1 MKKILFR
8 KLLFDCLIFFTI
20 TLFSSSLIIWVF
32 QAVNFLDIIVED
44 GRNYLVYLNFSL
56 LNFPKVISKL
66 VPFILFLSFLYVIG
80 KYELKNELIIFWNFG
95 INKIE
100 LINFFIKFSFFI
112 MLFQIFL
119 TAVIVPKSQ
128 DLARSFLRSSSINY
142 LENFIKPRIFN
153 DAVKNL
159 TIYSNS
165 KDEFGNLKEIYLKKG
180 SGENFQ
186 ITFAKEGKFKQV
198 GKNQFLELN
207 FGETISVINDKITN
221 FKFKKTDFNLSNF
234 DDNTTTYKKT
244 QEVAT
249 IDLIKCY
256 HNLMNFSILKIDKNF
271 EVENCRIDNIDNI
284 IKEIYKRI
292 IIPLYIP
299 ALILVSLL
307 LIFKSKENINYPRY
321 RILIFLIGFSTII
334 LSEMTIRLI
343 SADLIKNIKF
353 FVIPIILV
361 ISLYANYFIRFK
373 NIKNIE

>member
-20 TLFSSSLIIWVF
+20 TLFSSSIIIWIF

-66 VPFILFLSFLYVIG
+66 VPFILFFSFLYVIG

-95 INKIE
+95 INKID
-100 LINFFIKFSFFI
+100 LINFFMKFSFLI
-112 MLFQIFL
+112 MIFQIFL
-119 TAVIVPKSQ
+119 TAIIVPKSQ
-128 DLARSFLRSSSINY
+128 DLARSFLRGSSINY
-142 LENFIKPRIFN
+142 LENFIKPRVFN

-165 KDEFGNLKEIYLKKG
+165 KDEAGNLKEIYLKKG
-180 SGENFQ
+180 SGDNFQ
-186 ITFAKEGKFKQV
+186 ITFAKEGKFKKL

-234 DDNTTTYKKT
+234 EDNITTYKKT

-249 IDLIKCY
+249 MNLIRCY
-256 HNLMNFSILKIDKNF
+256 HNLMDLDYLNIDENF
-271 EVENCRIDNIDNI
+271 EVENCRTENIDNI
-284 IKEIYKRI
+284 LKELYKRL

-299 ALILVSLL
+299 VLILVSLL
-307 LIFKSKENINYPRY
+307 LIFKSKENINYPKY
-321 RILIFLIGFSTII
+321 RIFIFMIGFITII

-343 SADLIKNIKF
+343 NEDFLKNIKF
-353 FVIPIILV
+353 FIIPIILV
-361 ISLYANYFIRFK
+361 LSLYSNYFFQFKVIRRSK
-373 NIKNIE
+373 

>member
-8 KLLFDCLIFFTI
+8 KLLLDCLVFFLI
-20 TLFSSSLIIWVF
+20 TLFSTGIIIWVF

-66 VPFILFLSFLYVIG
+66 VPFVLFFSFLYVIG

-95 INKIE
+95 INKID
-100 LINFFIKFSFFI
+100 LINFFIKFSFLI

-119 TAVIVPKSQ
+119 TAAIVPKSQ
-128 DLARSFLRSSSINY
+128 DLARSFLRASSINY
-142 LENFIKPRIFN
+142 LENFIKPKIFN
-153 DAVKNL
+153 DAVKGL

-165 KDEFGNLKEIYLKKG
+165 KDENGNLKEIYLKKG
-180 SGENFQ
+180 SVDNFQ
-186 ITFAKEGKFKQV
+186 ITFAKQGKFKQI
-198 GKNQFLELN
+198 GENQFLELN

-234 DDNTTTYKKT
+234 EDNTTTYKKT

-249 IDLIKCY
+249 LDLIKCY
-256 HNLMNFSILKIDKNF
+256 HNLMNFNILNIEKNF
-271 EVENCRIDNIDNI
+271 EVENCRRDNIDNI
-284 IKEIYKRI
+284 IKELYKRI

-299 ALILVSLL
+299 VLIMISFLLILR
-307 LIFKSKENINYPRY
+307 SKENINYPRY

-334 LSEMTIRLI
+334 ISEMTIRLI
-343 SADLIKNIKF
+343 NEDFIKNIKF

-361 ISLYANYFIRFK
+361 ISLYSNYLMQFK
-373 NIKNIE
+373 SKKEFK

>member
-8 KLLFDCLIFFTI
+8 KLLFDCLVFFLI
-20 TLFSSSLIIWVF
+20 TLFSTSIIIWIF

-66 VPFILFLSFLYVIG
+66 VPFVLFFSFLYVIG
-80 KYELKNELIIFWNFG
+80 KYELRNELIIFWNFG
-95 INKIE
+95 INKIDI
-100 LINFFIKFSFFI
+100 INFFMKFSFLI
-112 MLFQIFL
+112 MLLQIFL
-119 TAVIVPKSQ
+119 TATIVPKSQ
-128 DLARSFLRSSSINY
+128 DLARSFLRDSSYNY

-153 DAVKNL
+153 DAVKGL

-180 SGENFQ
+180 SDDNFQ
-186 ITFAKEGKFKQV
+186 ITFAKEGRFKKI

-207 FGETISVINDKITN
+207 FGETISVINNKITN

-234 DDNTTTYKKT
+234 EDNTTTYKKT

-249 IDLIKCY
+249 LDLIKCY
-256 HNLMNFSILKIDKNF
+256 HNLMNFNFLNIDKNF
-271 EVENCRIDNIDNI
+271 KVENCKNDNIDNI
-284 IKEIYKRI
+284 IKELYKRI

-299 ALILVSLL
+299 VLILISLM
-307 LIFKSKENINYPRY
+307 LIFKSKENINYSKY
-321 RILIFLIGFSTII
+321 RIFIFLIGFITII

-343 SADLIKNIKF
+343 NEDFLKNLKF

-361 ISLYANYFIRFK
+361 ASLYFNYLIRFK
-373 NIKNIE
+373 NIKVSK

>member
-8 KLLFDCLIFFTI
+8 KLLFDCLVFFAI
-20 TLFSSSLIIWVF
+20 TLFSSSIIIWVF

-66 VPFILFLSFLYVIG
+66 VPFVLFFSFLYVIG

-100 LINFFIKFSFFI
+100 LINFFVKFSFFI

-119 TAVIVPKSQ
+119 TAAIVPKSQ
-128 DLARSFLRSSSINY
+128 DLARSFLRTSSINY
-142 LENFIKPRIFN
+142 LENFIKPKIFN
-153 DAVKNL
+153 DAVKGL

-165 KDEFGNLKEIYLKKG
+165 KDELGNLKEIYLKKG

-186 ITFAKEGKFKQV
+186 ITFAKEGKFKQI

-234 DDNTTTYKKT
+234 EDNTTTYKKT
-244 QEVAT
+244 QEVGT

-256 HNLMNFSILKIDKNF
+256 HNLMDFNFLNIDKSF
-271 EVENCRIDNIDNI
+271 DVENCRNDNIDNI
-284 IKEIYKRI
+284 IKELYKRI

-299 ALILVSLL
+299 VLILVSLL
-307 LIFKSKENINYPRY
+307 LIFKSKENTNYPKY
-321 RILIFLIGFSTII
+321 RVLIFLIGFSTII

-343 SADLIKNIKF
+343 NEDFIKNIKF
-353 FVIPIILV
+353 FIIPIVLV
-361 ISLYANYFIRFK
+361 LGLYSNYLLKFK
-373 NIKNIE
+373 NINITK

>member
-8 KLLFDCLIFFTI
+8 KILSDCLVFFLI
-20 TLFSSSLIIWVF
+20 TLFSTGVIIWVF

-66 VPFILFLSFLYVIG
+66 VPFVLFFSFIYVIG

-95 INKIE
+95 INKID
-100 LINFFIKFSFFI
+100 LINFFIKFSLLI
-112 MLFQIFL
+112 MLFQMFL
-119 TAVIVPKSQ
+119 TAIIVPKSQ
-128 DLARSFLRSSSINY
+128 DLARSFLRASSINY
-142 LENFIKPRIFN
+142 LENFIKPKIFN
-153 DAVKNL
+153 DAVKGL

-165 KDEFGNLKEIYLKKG
+165 KDEFGNLNEIYLKKG
-180 SGENFQ
+180 SGDNFQ
-186 ITFAKEGKFKQV
+186 ITFAKEGRFKQI
-198 GKNQFLELN
+198 GNNQFLELN

-234 DDNTTTYKKT
+234 EDNTTTYKKT

-249 IDLIKCY
+249 LDLVKCY
-256 HNLMNFSILKIDKNF
+256 HKLMNFDFIKIDENF
-271 EVENCRIDNIDNI
+271 EVENCRTDNIDNI
-284 IKEIYKRI
+284 IKELYKRI

-299 ALILVSLL
+299 VLILISLM
-307 LIFKSKENINYPRY
+307 LIFRSKENINYSRY

-343 SADLIKNIKF
+343 DKDFIKNIKF
-353 FVIPIILV
+353 FIIPIFLVFIL
-361 ISLYANYFIRFK
+361 YYNYVIRFK
-373 NIKNIE
+373 DKKIVK

>member
-8 KLLFDCLIFFTI
+8 KLLSDCLVFFLI
-20 TLFSSSLIIWVF
+20 ALFSSGIIIWVF

-80 KYELKNELIIFWNFG
+80 KYELNNELMIFWNFG
-95 INKIE
+95 VNKIR
-100 LINFFIKFSFFI
+100 LINFFIKFSICI

-119 TAVIVPKSQ
+119 TAVVVPKSQ

-153 DAVKNL
+153 DAVKGL

-165 KDEFGNLKEIYLKKG
+165 KDESGNLKEIYLKKG

-186 ITFAKEGKFKQV
+186 ITFAKKGRFKQV

-207 FGETISVINDKITN
+207 FGETISVINNKITN

-234 DDNTTTYKKT
+234 EDNTTTYKKT

-249 IDLIKCY
+249 LDLIKCY
-256 HNLMNFSILKIDKNF
+256 HNLLDFNFLKIDKSF
-271 EVENCRIDNIDNI
+271 EVENCRIDNLDNI
-284 IKEIYKRI
+284 IKELYKRI

-299 ALILVSLL
+299 VLILISLL
-307 LIFKSKENINYPRY
+307 LILKSKENINYPRY
-321 RILIFLIGFSTII
+321 RIFIFLIGFITII
-334 LSEMTIRLI
+334 ISEMTIRLI
-343 SADLIKNIKF
+343 NEDFFENLKF
-353 FVIPIILV
+353 FMIPIILV
-361 ISLYANYFIRFK
+361 MSLYFNYLIQFNNQKRLK
-373 NIKNIE
+373 

>member
-8 KLLFDCLIFFTI
+8 KLLFDCLTFFTI

-56 LNFPKVISKL
+56 LNFPKVMSKL
-66 VPFILFLSFLYVIG
+66 VPFVLFLSFLYVIG
-80 KYELKNELIIFWNFG
+80 KYEFKNELIIFWNFG

-100 LINFFIKFSFFI
+100 LINFFIKFSFFM
-112 MLFQIFL
+112 MLIQIFL

-142 LENFIKPRIFN
+142 LENFIKPKVFN
-153 DAVKNL
+153 DAVKDL

-180 SGENFQ
+180 SGKNFQ
-186 ITFAKEGKFKQV
+186 ITFAREGRFKQI
-198 GKNQFLELN
+198 GKSQFLELN

-234 DDNTTTYKKT
+234 DDNLTTYKKT

-256 HNLMNFSILKIDKNF
+256 HNLMNFSIFKIDKNF
-271 EVENCRIDNIDNI
+271 EVENCRVNNIDNI
-284 IKEIYKRI
+284 IKELYKRI

-299 ALILVSLL
+299 VLILISLL
-307 LIFKSKENINYPRY
+307 LIFKSKENINYSRY

-343 SADLIKNIKF
+343 NADFIKNIKF
-353 FVIPIILV
+353 FVIPVILV
-361 ISLYANYFIRFK
+361 ISLYSNYLIKFK
-373 NIKNIE
+373 NIKNIK

>member
-8 KLLFDCLIFFTI
+8 KLLADCLVFFLI
-20 TLFSSSLIIWVF
+20 ALFSSGIIIWVF

-66 VPFILFLSFLYVIG
+66 VPFILFFSFLYVIG
-80 KYELKNELIIFWNFG
+80 KYELNNELMIFWNFG
-95 INKIE
+95 VNKIR
-100 LINFFIKFSFFI
+100 LINFFIKFSICI

-119 TAVIVPKSQ
+119 TAVVVPKSQ

-153 DAVKNL
+153 DAVKGL

-165 KDEFGNLKEIYLKKG
+165 KDESGNLEEIYLKKG

-186 ITFAKEGKFKQV
+186 ITFAKKGRFKQI

-207 FGETISVINDKITN
+207 FGETISVINNKITN

-234 DDNTTTYKKT
+234 EDNTTTYKKT

-249 IDLIKCY
+249 LDLIKCY
-256 HNLMNFSILKIDKNF
+256 HNLLDFNFLKIDKSF
-271 EVENCRIDNIDNI
+271 EVENCRIDNLDNI
-284 IKEIYKRI
+284 IKELYKRI

-299 ALILVSLL
+299 VLILISLL
-307 LIFKSKENINYPRY
+307 LILKSKENINYPRY
-321 RILIFLIGFSTII
+321 RIFIFLIGFITII
-334 LSEMTIRLI
+334 ISEMTIRLI
-343 SADLIKNIKF
+343 DEDFFKNLKF
-353 FVIPIILV
+353 FMIPIILV
-361 ISLYANYFIRFK
+361 MSLYFNYLIQFNNQK
-373 NIKNIE
+373 LLK

>member
-66 VPFILFLSFLYVIG
+66 VPFVLFFSFLYVIG

-100 LINFFIKFSFFI
+100 LINFFIKFSFFL

-119 TAVIVPKSQ
+119 TAAIVPKSQ

-142 LENFIKPRIFN
+142 LENFIKPKIFN
-153 DAVKNL
+153 DAVKDL

-186 ITFAKEGKFKQV
+186 ITFAKEGRFKQI

-244 QEVAT
+244 QEVST

-256 HNLMNFSILKIDKNF
+256 HNLMNFNILKIDKNF

-284 IKEIYKRI
+284 IKELYKRI

-299 ALILVSLL
+299 VLILVSLL

-321 RILIFLIGFSTII
+321 RILIFLVGFCLII

-343 SADLIKNIKF
+343 NADFTKNIKF
-353 FVIPIILV
+353 FIIPIILV
-361 ISLYANYFIRFK
+361 ISLYLNYLMRFK
-373 NIKNIE
+373 NIIDTK

>member
-8 KLLFDCLIFFTI
+8 KLLLDCLVFFLI
-20 TLFSSSLIIWVF
+20 TLFSTGIIIWVF

-66 VPFILFLSFLYVIG
+66 VPFVLFFSFLYVIG

-95 INKIE
+95 INKID
-100 LINFFIKFSFFI
+100 LINFFIKFSFLI

-119 TAVIVPKSQ
+119 TAAIVPKSQ
-128 DLARSFLRSSSINY
+128 DLARSFLRASSINY
-142 LENFIKPRIFN
+142 LENFIKPKIFN
-153 DAVKNL
+153 DAVKGL

-165 KDEFGNLKEIYLKKG
+165 RDENGNLKEIYLKKG
-180 SGENFQ
+180 SVDNFQ
-186 ITFAKEGKFKQV
+186 ITFAKQGRFKQI
-198 GKNQFLELN
+198 GENQFLELN

-234 DDNTTTYKKT
+234 EDNTTTYKKT

-249 IDLIKCY
+249 LDLIKCY
-256 HNLMNFSILKIDKNF
+256 HNLMNFNILKIKKNF
-271 EVENCRIDNIDNI
+271 EVENCRRDNIDNI
-284 IKEIYKRI
+284 IKELYKRI

-299 ALILVSLL
+299 VLIMISLL
-307 LIFKSKENINYPRY
+307 LILRSKENINYPRY

-334 LSEMTIRLI
+334 ISEMTIRLI
-343 SADLIKNIKF
+343 NEDFIKNIKF
-353 FVIPIILV
+353 FIIPLILV
-361 ISLYANYFIRFK
+361 ISLYSNYLMQLKSTKEFK
-373 NIKNIE
+373 